1 MNFIETEEQTLLR
14 QEVRAIAKPFGR
26 EYYLKKARAGS
37 RSTSSGPPSAPRAT
51 WA

>member
-26 EYYLKKARAGS
+26 DDLLAAVNDALRDAAAGS
-37 RSTSSGPPSAPRAT
+37 TGSFRKA
-51 WA
+51 